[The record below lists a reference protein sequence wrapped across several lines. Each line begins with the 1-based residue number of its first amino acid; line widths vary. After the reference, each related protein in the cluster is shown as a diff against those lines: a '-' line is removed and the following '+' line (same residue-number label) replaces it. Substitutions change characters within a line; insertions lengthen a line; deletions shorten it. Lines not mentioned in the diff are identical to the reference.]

1 MNRATFQAGLLMFAV
16 IFASFA
22 LALWIEANLTTD
34 HDAAIAAF
42 LFSTMALAC
51 WAVEWVVRWSPRQE
65 E

>member
-1 MNRATFQAGLLMFAV
+1 MFAV